1 MDEEM
6 RRYLEAMGGRLE
18 AMEGRLEAMEGRF
31 EAMEGR
37 FDAMEGRLMARLNN
51 SEERILN
58 RLDALERDFTNTKG
72 FLVGDSL
79 TSGRRWFDLEARVT
93 KLERGE

>member
-6 RRYLEAMGGRLE
+6 RRYLEAM
-18 AMEGRLEAMEGRF
+18 EGC
-31 EAMEGR
+31 
-37 FDAMEGRLMARLNN
+37 LMMRLNN

-79 TSGRRWFDLEARVT
+79 TSGRRWLDLEARVT